1 MNTINYNAL
10 DFTTLK
16 KIENENNSNQIY
28 IDNSNKLIYK
38 IFNNTNLLKEKKI
51 NLLQENLDFNHV
63 TNIES
68 LIKDK
73 QTLKGIVLDYIPG
86 ITLVDYYLN
95 ASTDDFLKLIIQIT
109 KELQKIHKSKV
120 LIGDMHFE
128 NILITNNNY
137 YLLDVDSFGIYKFLP
152 ENIPLDVYNFCN
164 YMNYRID
171 KNQNLDRLGFILN
184 FYRLIFQNNIY
195 NVSEKQYDSYTEKYE
210 FLSQLKEVFLDLK
223 YSYKELP
230 PIPYIH
236 EVLTKYR

>member
-1 MNTINYNAL
+1 
-10 DFTTLK
+10 
-16 KIENENNSNQIY
+16 
-28 IDNSNKLIYK
+28 
-38 IFNNTNLLKEKKI
+38 
-51 NLLQENLDFNHV
+51 
-63 TNIES
+63 
-68 LIKDK
+68 
-73 QTLKGIVLDYIPG
+73 
-86 ITLVDYYLN
+86 
-95 ASTDDFLKLIIQIT
+95 
-109 KELQKIHKSKV
+109 
-120 LIGDMHFE
+120 MHFE

-137 YLLDVDSFGIYKFLP
+137 YFLDVDSFGIYKFLP

-236 EVLTKYR
+236 EVLTKHR

>member
-38 IFNNTNLLKEKKI
+38 IFNNTNLLKENKI

-95 ASTDDFLKLIIQIT
+95 ASIDDFLKLIIQIT
-109 KELQKIHKSKV
+109 KKKSINQK
-120 LIGDMHFE
+120 
-128 NILITNNNY
+128 Y
-137 YLLDVDSFGIYKFLP
+137 
-152 ENIPLDVYNFCN
+152 
-164 YMNYRID
+164 
-171 KNQNLDRLGFILN
+171 
-184 FYRLIFQNNIY
+184 
-195 NVSEKQYDSYTEKYE
+195 
-210 FLSQLKEVFLDLK
+210 
-223 YSYKELP
+223 
-230 PIPYIH
+230 
-236 EVLTKYR
+236 

>member
-1 MNTINYNAL
+1 MIKLLLYNLFIGDGMNTINYNAL

-38 IFNNTNLLKEKKI
+38 IFNNTNLLKENKI

-95 ASTDDFLKLIIQIT
+95 ASIDDFLKLIIQIT
-109 KELQKIHKSKV
+109 KKKSINQK
-120 LIGDMHFE
+120 
-128 NILITNNNY
+128 Y
-137 YLLDVDSFGIYKFLP
+137 
-152 ENIPLDVYNFCN
+152 
-164 YMNYRID
+164 
-171 KNQNLDRLGFILN
+171 
-184 FYRLIFQNNIY
+184 
-195 NVSEKQYDSYTEKYE
+195 
-210 FLSQLKEVFLDLK
+210 
-223 YSYKELP
+223 
-230 PIPYIH
+230 
-236 EVLTKYR
+236 